1 MWDEGLGTLL
11 ACRGI
16 IVRPGDHFNPSL
28 KDKVVSLFI
37 PWDHACTLVTHFFEC
52 TQINIGPLHPNT
64 IHVVSDTRQLPCLQD
79 HSRPFHSPSPW
90 SCLLIRLVI
99 DPAKPG
105 FPKVLFLLGPGSEN
119 MPFLHY
125 MASLLKIFSWPI
137 KLFAWGFLSSGC
149 LLNNFQQPRWRSK
162 KGFCQAMQQQPLSCR
177 TAQQLVM
184 KQAPSAP

>member
-52 TQINIGPLHPNT
+52 TQINIGQLHPNT

-105 FPKVLFLLGPGSEN
+105 FPKVLFLLGQVLRTCPSFTIWLPYLRYSAGPSN
-119 MPFLHY
+119 
-125 MASLLKIFSWPI
+125 SLLEASSLLAFS
-137 KLFAWGFLSSGC
+137 
-149 LLNNFQQPRWRSK
+149 
-162 KGFCQAMQQQPLSCR
+162 
-177 TAQQLVM
+177 
-184 KQAPSAP
+184 